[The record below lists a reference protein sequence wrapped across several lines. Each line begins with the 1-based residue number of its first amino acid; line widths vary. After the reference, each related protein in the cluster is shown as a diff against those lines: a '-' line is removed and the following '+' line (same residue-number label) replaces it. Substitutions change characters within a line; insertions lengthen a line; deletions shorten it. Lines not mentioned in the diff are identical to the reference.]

1 MIKAL
6 VLATLCAAGPSF
18 KVRVDGDGYLRFVR
32 DGRAVYAKETALQIV
47 DGKLADSAGDC
58 VLPSIQMGAATSI
71 DVDLEGNVF
80 AVFNGSKVKA
90 GQLVLAQFPE
100 TEAFQKVDVVLTAD
114 DKPHLGTPGDEM
126 FGVIR
131 QVAGF
136 DIPAMKVTI
145 KPEAAAPAAPAAPAK
160 SYVIPD
166 SVATKITESTQPK
179 PTAVKSATM
188 TRGTAEITVQQHS
201 VVEGD
206 HILLGQ
212 VAQIDGD
219 PALVAQLQKVDLGDT
234 PPTGVKRVIDRTR
247 IMIRMRFAGLKP
259 EIFSIDVPAGADI
272 RRKGQT
278 IPNSDFVVTAIK
290 EIMSNNSSISG
301 TWQCSDSFADLEVP
315 SGKLEL
321 RTEEMTGV
329 DSGNASVIV
338 AIYIDGTRFNS
349 RTVHLKLKDNVPPV
363 QVGAAIKVVIIAGR
377 AQVEVP
383 GVARSGGRMG
393 QSIQVEVQTGNPP
406 VKTFHTGIVTGPGT
420 VEVRL

>member
-6 VLATLCAAGPSF
+6 LLTTLCFSGPVL

-32 DGRAVYAKETALQIV
+32 DGRAVYAKEAALQV
-47 DGKLADSAGDC
+47 TEGKVTDSAGDS
-58 VLPSIQMGAATSI
+58 VLPSIQIGGASDI
-71 DVDLEGNVF
+71 DVDLEGNIF
-80 AVFNGSKVKA
+80 AIINGAKVKA
-90 GQLVLAQFPE
+90 GQLVLAQFPA
-100 TEAFQKVDVVLTAD
+100 TEAFQKQDVVLTAD
-114 DKPHLGTPGDEM
+114 DKPHLGAPGDETL
-126 FGVIR
+126 GVIR

-136 DIPAMKVTI
+136 DIPAQKVTI
-145 KPEAAAPAAPAAPAK
+145 KPATTVTSDK
-160 SYVIPD
+160 NTFLIPD
-166 SVATKITESTQPK
+166 TLANKIVQNAQPK
-179 PTAVKSATM
+179 TTAVKAASASRT
-188 TRGTAEITVQQHS
+188 GAEITVQSHS

-206 HILLGQ
+206 HIMLGQ
-212 VAQIDGD
+212 IAQIDGD
-219 PALVAQLQKVDLGDT
+219 PAIVAKLQNVDLGDT

-259 EIFSIDVPAGADI
+259 ELYNIDVPEGADI

-290 EIMSNNSSISG
+290 EILSNNGSISG
-301 TWQCSDSFADLEVP
+301 TWQSTDSFADLEVP
-315 SGKLEL
+315 SGKLDL
-321 RTEEMTGV
+321 KAEEMTGV
-329 DSGNASVIV
+329 DTGNASIIV

-363 QVGAAIKVVIIAGR
+363 QVGAAVKVIIIAGR

-383 GVARSGGRMG
+383 GVAHSGGRMG

-406 VKTFHTGIVTGPGT
+406 VKTFHTGVVTGPGT